1 LSAGGPFPAQET
13 DRMTIFRCTQ
23 QACLGLA
30 VVLSLASLS
39 ACVTTPPAGGDQS
52 GFNSRAMSRAAAAS
66 KSDDVVTSYDESDVR
81 KRARIRL
88 ELATAYFAQGQLTT
102 SLDELKQVLAID
114 GKMSEAHELRG
125 LIYAAMNEPALADE
139 SFKRAIELDERNGSA
154 IHNYAWWL
162 CNKQRYPEA
171 DALFERAANLP
182 QTIATSKTL
191 MARGV
196 CQLRAGLLPEAEK
209 SLARSYELDVSSPAT
224 AYNLALVLYRRGDY
238 ERARFY
244 IRRVN
249 NVPEQITADSLWLG
263 LRIENRL
270 GNTAGRDELANTLRS
285 RFPNSREVTALE
297 LGRFDE

>member
-1 LSAGGPFPAQET
+1 
-13 DRMTIFRCTQ
+13 MTISRCTQ
-23 QACLGLA
+23 LACLG
-30 VVLSLASLS
+30 VVVALSLGSLS
-39 ACVTTPPAGGDQS
+39 GCVQAPQADGS
-52 GFNSRAMSRAAAAS
+52 FASKAMARSAAAS
-66 KSDDVVTSYDESDVR
+66 VSDDVVTTSDESDVR

-102 SLDELKQVLAID
+102 ALDELKHVLALD
-114 GKMSEAHELRG
+114 ARMSEAHELRG
-125 LIYAAMNEPALADE
+125 LIYSAMNEPALADE
-139 SFKRAIELDERNGSA
+139 SFKRAIQLDERNGSA

-162 CNKQRYPEA
+162 CSKQRYPEA

-196 CQLRAGLLPEAEK
+196 CQVRAGLLPEAEK
-209 SLARSYELDVSSPAT
+209 SLARSYELDVTNPAT
-224 AYNLALVLYRRGDY
+224 AYNLAAVLYRRGEY

-249 NVPEQITADSLWLG
+249 NIPEQITPESIWLG
-263 LRIENRL
+263 ARVENRM
-270 GNTAGRDELANTLRS
+270 GNVGGRDELAGILRS
-285 RFPNSREVTALE
+285 RFPNSREATALE

>member
-1 LSAGGPFPAQET
+1 
-13 DRMTIFRCTQ
+13 MTIFRCTQ

-30 VVLSLASLS
+30 MVLGLASLA
-39 ACVTTPPAGGDQS
+39 ACVTAPPAAEPS
-52 GFNSRAMSRAAAAS
+52 STFNSKAMSRAAAAS
-66 KSDDVVTSYDESDVR
+66 KSDDVVTVSDESDER

-102 SLDELKQVLAID
+102 ALDELKQVLAID
-114 GKMSEAHELRG
+114 GRMSEAHELRG
-125 LIYAAMNEPALADE
+125 LIYSAMNEPALADE
-139 SFKRAIELDERNGSA
+139 SFKRAIQLDERNGSA

-171 DALFERAANLP
+171 DAMFERAANLP
-182 QTIATSKTL
+182 QSIPTSKTL

-196 CQLRAGLLPEAEK
+196 CQVRAGLLPQAEK
-209 SLARSYELDVSSPAT
+209 SLARSYELDAGNPAT
-224 AYNLALVLYRRGDY
+224 AYNLAAVLYRRGDY

-249 NVPEQITADSLWLG
+249 NVPEQITAESIWLG
-263 LRIENRL
+263 VRVENRL
-270 GNTAGRDELANTLRS
+270 GNMGGRNELAGILRS
-285 RFPNSREVTALE
+285 RFPNSRETTALE